1 MITNTY
7 LRILDEITPSLNYI
21 PSKEEYIAYYKKHHK
36 TIEQQP
42 YNESCLLELRWVF
55 EVLKDLVKLL
65 EQEHAIIEA
74 NNRFLLLDKE
84 KEEKVIEWLIDY
96 ENVYEFAESF
106 YFSHFEFEWHY
117 EKIEGDK
124 IVVSKELGIKIELSD
139 FKEFIVLQETFYP
152 LLTKYK
158 NRFCTDELSPFD
170 TTLQAMWEYHKI
182 R

>member
-1 MITNTY
+1 M
-7 LRILDEITPSLNYI
+7 
-21 PSKEEYIAYYKKHHK
+21 
-36 TIEQQP
+36 
-42 YNESCLLELRWVF
+42 LELRLVF

-124 IVVSKELGIKIELSD
+124 IVVSK
-139 FKEFIVLQETFYP
+139 
-152 LLTKYK
+152 
-158 NRFCTDELSPFD
+158 N
-170 TTLQAMWEYHKI
+170 
-182 R
+182 